1 MELVELFD
9 ILFLKY
15 INAAGALCN
24 PQATFPNILPLP
36 ICTDMRRDSFLTTKK
51 LLGLSLCF
59 EHVTYVS
66 STERDSVLGA
76 EEKSEWMGSGWLV
89 SLQKPGEAGDRP
101 SDVSGDP
108 GLPCALLDPRM
119 CRGLQALASLQTS
132 HSSGWS
138 LVCSRSAGCLVSS
151 VRCWEGYIHLL
162 FAGACGSLTCCAVG
176 RLPEGISAPAASPAV
191 QFP

>member
-36 ICTDMRRDSFLTTKK
+36 ICTDMRRDRFLTTKK
-51 LLGLSLCF
+51 PLELSLCF

-119 CRGLQALASLQTS
+119 CRGSAGPGFSADVSPLGMVFGLLPVCWLFGLICQVLGGL
-132 HSSGWS
+132 HSSV
-138 LVCSRSAGCLVSS
+138 VCWCL
-151 VRCWEGYIHLL
+151 REPHLL
-162 FAGACGSLTCCAVG
+162 RCGAT
-176 RLPEGISAPAASPAV
+176 P
-191 QFP
+191 

>member
-36 ICTDMRRDSFLTTKK
+36 ICTDMRRDRFLATKK

-76 EEKSEWMGSGWLV
+76 EEKSEWMGSGKPAEARGSWGQAERCFWRSWPSLCPPGSQDVQGSAGPGFSADV
-89 SLQKPGEAGDRP
+89 SLLGM
-101 SDVSGDP
+101 VF
-108 GLPCALLDPRM
+108 GLLPVCWLF
-119 CRGLQALASLQTS
+119 GLICQVLGGL
-132 HSSGWS
+132 HSSV
-138 LVCSRSAGCLVSS
+138 VCWCL
-151 VRCWEGYIHLL
+151 WEPHLL
-162 FAGACGSLTCCAVG
+162 RCGAT
-176 RLPEGISAPAASPAV
+176 P
-191 QFP
+191 